1 MSYSIIKLNKPAM
14 ALNFRLC
21 GLILMIIITTGCSGK
36 SSKGSL
42 VIPQK
47 TSPVLSVGEVKLRK
61 AIFYIENSESMFGY
75 ISHITEYV
83 DVLAELAEK
92 PEFIKDKIPEEF
104 NFVNGNGPVV
114 TPVGNNPAVLK
125 NKLNREG
132 FNCGDITK
140 SNLNGM
146 FQVALKNAVNGTITI
161 LISDGIYD
169 IGGAGTTSLVT
180 EGKGTR
186 SQFISRLMAGD
197 LQTIIIKMHSQ
208 FDGDYFYA
216 SKSGKTKIQGTR
228 PYYIWVFG
236 DSKLLNTYFPNE
248 YISAKLR
255 GFENVARF
263 MKPGTSVVPYQA
275 IAEQS
280 TGTFKF
286 DRHTV
291 NRLNDAK
298 SDPHGMGFQFSI
310 AVDYSKLPYPESY
323 LVSPENYT
331 ISEKYT
337 IVSIKKPSAKI
348 HSVAFT
354 PTHLITVKTLKNP
367 AGILNISLVNKNP
380 GWILST
386 HTDSENNAGLDKT
399 HTYGFSYLT
408 DGITQAYESVSEEK
422 SIAGFKID
430 IH

>member
-1 MSYSIIKLNKPAM
+1 MSYNKIKLNKPAM
-14 ALNFRLC
+14 ALKFRLC
-21 GLILMIIITTGCSGK
+21 GLILLIIMTTGCSGK
-36 SSKGSL
+36 SSKGSQAK
-42 VIPQK
+42 PQK
-47 TSPVLSVGEVKLRK
+47 TSPVLSVSEVKLRK

-75 ISHITEYV
+75 VTHISEYV

-92 PEFIKDKIPEEF
+92 PEFIMDKIPEEF
-104 NFVNGNGPVV
+104 NFINGNGPTI
-114 TPVGNNPAVLK
+114 TPMGNNPAVLK
-125 NKLNREG
+125 NKLNRTG

-146 FQVALKNAVNGTITI
+146 FQVALKNAVNGAITI

-169 IGGAGTTSLVT
+169 IGGESTTSLVT

-186 SQFISRLMAGD
+186 SQFISRLMTGD
-197 LQTIIIKMHSQ
+197 LQTIIIKLRSQ

-216 SKSGKTKIQGTR
+216 SKPGKIKIQSTR

-236 DSKLLNTYFPNE
+236 DSKLLNAYFPNE
-248 YISAKLR
+248 YISTKLK

-286 DRHTV
+286 DHRTV

-298 SDPHGMGFQFSI
+298 SNSHGMGFQFSI

-323 LVSPENYT
+323 LVSTENYS

-337 IVSIKKPSAKI
+337 IISIKKPSTKI

-354 PTHLITVKTLKNP
+354 PTHLITVKTMKNP
-367 AGILNISLVNKNP
+367 AGMLNISLVNKNP

-386 HTDSENNAGLDKT
+386 HTDSENNIGQDKT

-408 DGITQAYESVSEEK
+408 DGIIQAYESVSEDK